1 MLTIAL
7 SKGYLLKEAFKLF
20 AKVGIDVDPAEA
32 ESRKL
37 QITDKSGQYSFL
49 LLRPADVPVY
59 VEYGAADLGI
69 TGLDVLVEG
78 NFKVTKLLDLQFG
91 RCSLVVAGLRNKFTK
106 DTLRSDLRVA
116 TKFVNSAADYF
127 RNKGLE
133 VELIKLYGSV
143 ELAPVQGLSDVIV
156 DLTASGK
163 TLKEN
168 GLEII
173 DNVYDATAY
182 LVANSIK
189 VKTKYNDIIKL
200 ANALKKQL

>member
-20 AKVGIDVDPAEA
+20 AKVGIEVDPAEA

-78 NFKVTKLLDLQFG
+78 SFNVTKLLDLRFG
-91 RCSLVVAGLRNKFTK
+91 RCSLVVAGLKGRFTK

-168 GLEII
+168 GLDII
-173 DNVYDATAY
+173 DDVYDATAY

>member
-20 AKVGIDVDPAEA
+20 AKVGIEVDPAEA

-37 QITDKSGQYSFL
+37 EIKDKSGNYSFL

-69 TGLDVLVEG
+69 TGWDVLVEG
-78 NFKVTKLLDLQFG
+78 SFKVTKLLDLKFG
-91 RCSLVVAGLRNKFTK
+91 RCSLVVAGLKNKYTK
-106 DTLRSDLRVA
+106 ETLRSDLRVA
-116 TKFVNSAADYF
+116 TKFVNSAANYF
-127 RNKGLE
+127 RDKGLD

-143 ELAPVQGLSDVIV
+143 ELAPVQGLSDIIV
-156 DLTASGK
+156 DLTASGT

-173 DNVYDATAY
+173 DRVYDATAY

-200 ANALKKQL
+200 SSELKKHL